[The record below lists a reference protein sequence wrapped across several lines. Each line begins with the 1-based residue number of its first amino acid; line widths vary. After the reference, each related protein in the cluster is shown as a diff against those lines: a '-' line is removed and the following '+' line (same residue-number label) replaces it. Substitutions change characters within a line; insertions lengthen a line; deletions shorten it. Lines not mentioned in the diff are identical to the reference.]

1 MINHPATTTTKRS
14 TGGLCATPRTALR
27 VHGSGASRV
36 RRSGFALLAIVV
48 VLGVLAG
55 SAPAAL
61 VHPYKG
67 QLTEIGG
74 FTPYPF
80 ADPAGVAVDEAG
92 DIWITDV
99 GNGTVDKFTPGGV
112 FETQSTGAESFA
124 GSPYVE
130 SAAWSGAAKLL
141 FVADSNHDDLWG
153 LQASAA
159 YSKTDLK
166 SGLGGGCCYIRV
178 AADDSG
184 GATDGDLYVFT
195 SGKVIRVNGSGEPVP
210 FTAGSSAGSDEL
222 SGADTPAGS
231 LGGPS
236 QRREGGVAVDSLGR
250 LIVADGAHQA
260 VDIFAASGE
269 FLEAITEAGAGR
281 QLGDVSAVAVDP
293 TTGDILVAD
302 PTHGEIDEFSP
313 AGSFVGRIDEAGGV
327 PLGDIQGLAVGSTGN
342 IYAADGTHRAVD
354 VFGPVATL
362 PDVTTGAAS
371 DVNEADTGLTV
382 DGTVGTAGTSAAT
395 ALTDCRFQ
403 YVTLAVYEQTGFSDL
418 SSGGEQPCVPAAGS
432 IPNDGASHAVSAA
445 LSGLTPGVVYSYHL
459 IAANENGISYGAAAR
474 TPQLAS
480 VIGES
485 VGDVA
490 ATSATLAAQLD
501 PNGNASA
508 YRFEYIS
515 QADYQANGASFDG
528 PHAPTAIPVPDS
540 SIGSGEEP
548 VSVTQRLTGLS
559 PSTVYHYRVRVTD
572 AIAHVA
578 GPDRTFTTQTPGHFA
593 MLDGRG
599 WELVSPPDKHGANIN
614 SLYGA
619 QAAANGEAVVYQAV
633 DPTESN
639 PAGNGGSS
647 VTVLSARAA
656 SGWES
661 HDLAAPH
668 RSATALGGE
677 YILFSQDLSLAAVQ
691 PIGLFEPALSPEAT
705 ELTPFLRTD
714 FAPGDPGAFCTS
726 NCYRPLVTGAPGSAD
741 VPPGL
746 HFGEEARCAPP
757 KEPGQCGP
765 TFMGAAPDMTHIV
778 IAASAPLTPGTPEG
792 FIEGRA
798 LGNLFEWSA
807 WRLTPISVLPD
818 GEPALPTSRLAI
830 GESTLGAS
838 NRARA
843 ISADGSRVVWAENG
857 GFLGIE
863 YDASNRPKEHLYL
876 RYNATEPQSA
886 VNGAGECTQ
895 AARACTLQLD
905 QVEGGSGAGSVRPE
919 FLTASADDSKIF
931 FSDEQRLTANSG
943 AVPSAPDL
951 YECEVVKA
959 ANGGLECRLTD
970 LTPEVNGESA
980 GVAGTALGASE
991 DGSTI
996 YFAASGVLTSA
1007 QENAEHERAQPGD
1020 CAELPPE
1027 NAVCNLYREHA
1038 GTITFVASIDSRR
1051 DNHDWGAHFG
1061 QFSDLTA
1068 RVSPNGEWLAFMSSR
1083 SLTGYD
1089 NNDAVT
1095 GLPDQEVYLY
1105 HGAGSGTLVCASC
1118 NPTGAR
1124 PHGSPG
1130 KPYSLVEIEGSDGP
1144 WAANI
1149 PSWHGSEGNY
1159 QTRYLSDSG
1168 RLFFDSSDALVPQ
1181 DTNGTEDVY
1190 EYEPPN
1196 VGSCSA
1202 GSATFSPAAGG
1213 CVDLISSGTSPQES
1227 AFFDASESGDDVF
1240 FLSASSLSYRD
1251 IDTSYDMYDARV
1263 GGGESEPPPQPACEG
1278 DSCQSPVAAPDD
1290 PTPNSLTFSGPGN
1303 LSQTPATAPAGTKA
1317 AAKSKTRRLA
1327 KALRLCAKRRS
1338 RERRTRCRVSARRRF
1353 GPTPRSTQH
1362 TTSDRRAKS

>member
-1 MINHPATTTTKRS
+1 MTNRSETTTTKRS
-14 TGGLCATPRTALR
+14 TGGLRAMPPAALR
-27 VHGSGASRV
+27 VGGSGASRA
-36 RRSGFALLAIVV
+36 RRIGFVLLAIMV

-61 VHPYKG
+61 VHPYEG

-74 FTPYPF
+74 FTSYPF

-112 FETQSTGAESFA
+112 FETQSTGAESFE
-124 GSPYVE
+124 GSPYIE
-130 SAAWSGAAKLL
+130 SAAWSDAAKLL

-166 SGLGGGCCYIRV
+166 AGLGGGCCFIRV
-178 AADDSG
+178 AADNSG

-195 SGKVIRVNGSGEPVP
+195 SGRVIRLNGAGEPVP

-222 SGADTPAGS
+222 RGTDTPAGS

-236 QRREGGVAVDSLGR
+236 FRGEGGVAVDSLGR
-250 LIVADGAHQA
+250 LLVADGAHHA
-260 VDIFAASGE
+260 VDIFAPSGE

-281 QLGDVSAVAVDP
+281 PLGDVSAVAVDP
-293 TTGDILVAD
+293 TSGDILVAD
-302 PTHGEIDEFSP
+302 PTHEQIDEFSP
-313 AGSFVGRIDEAGGV
+313 AGAFVGRIAEVGGAPFGAV
-327 PLGDIQGLAVGSTGN
+327 QGLAVGSTGD
-342 IYAADGTHRAVD
+342 IYVADGARHAVD

-362 PDVTTGAAS
+362 PDVTTDAAS
-371 DVNEADTGLTV
+371 NLNEADTGLTV
-382 DGTVGTAGTSAAT
+382 NGTVSTAGTTAAT
-395 ALTDCRFQ
+395 ALTGCHFQ
-403 YVTLAVYEQTGFSDL
+403 YVTLAAYEATGFSDL
-418 SSGGEQPCVPAAGS
+418 SSGGEQPCIPAAGS
-432 IPNDGASHAVSAA
+432 IPNDGAAHPVSAS
-445 LSGLTPGVVYSYHL
+445 LSGLTPNVVYSYRL
-459 IAANENGISYGAAAR
+459 LAANENGTSYGAVAR

-480 VIGES
+480 VVSES

-490 ATSATLAAQLD
+490 ATSATLAAQLN
-501 PNGNASA
+501 PNGNASS

-515 QADYQANGASFDG
+515 QADYQANGGSFAG
-528 PHAPTAIPVPDS
+528 PHASAAVPVPDA
-540 SIGSGEEP
+540 SIGAGEEP
-548 VSVTQRLTGLS
+548 VSVKQHLAGLS
-559 PSTVYHYRVRVTD
+559 PSSVYRYRVRVTN
-572 AIAHVA
+572 AL
-578 GPDRTFTTQTPGHFA
+578 GPVTGADRTFTTQTPGTFA

-599 WELVSPPDKHGANIN
+599 WELVSPPDKHGANVN

-619 QAAANGEAVVYQAV
+619 QAAADGAAVVYQAI

-647 VTVLSARAA
+647 VTVLSAHAA
-656 SGWES
+656 AGWES

-668 RSATALGGE
+668 RSATSLGGE

-705 ELTPFLRTD
+705 ESTPFLRTD
-714 FAPGDPGAFCTS
+714 FAPGDPSALCTS

-757 KEPGQCGP
+757 EETGNCGP
-765 TFMGAAPDMTHIV
+765 RFMGASPDMTHIV
-778 IAASAPLTPGTPEG
+778 IEASAPLTSGAPEG
-792 FIEGRA
+792 FVAGRA

-807 WRLTPISVLPD
+807 GRLTPVSVLPD

-830 GESTLGAS
+830 GKSSLGDY
-838 NRARA
+838 NRAHA
-843 ISADGSRVVWAENG
+843 ISTDGSRVVWAENG
-857 GFLGIE
+857 GFAGIE
-863 YDASNRPKEHLYL
+863 YNASNLPKEHLYL

-886 VNGAGECTQ
+886 VNAGECTE
-895 AARACTLQLD
+895 AAKACTLQLD
-905 QVEGGSGAGSVRPE
+905 QVKGGSGEGTVRPQ
-919 FLTASADDSKIF
+919 FFTASADDSKIF
-931 FSDEQRLTANSG
+931 FDDEQRLTANSG
-943 AVPSAPDL
+943 AAPSEPDL

-959 ANGGLECRLTD
+959 ANGELECRLTD
-970 LTPEVNGESA
+970 LTPEVNGEPA
-980 GVAGTALGASE
+980 GVTGTVLGASA
-991 DGSTI
+991 DGSTV
-996 YFAASGVLTSA
+996 YFAASGVLTGP

-1020 CAELPPE
+1020 CKELSPE
-1027 NAVCNLYREHA
+1027 SAVCNLYREHA
-1038 GTITFVASIDSRR
+1038 GTVTFVASISSAR
-1051 DNHDWGAHFG
+1051 DNYDWGAGFA
-1061 QFSDLTA
+1061 QFSQLTA
-1068 RVSPNGEWLAFMSSR
+1068 RVSSNGEWLTFMSSR

-1089 NNDAVT
+1089 NHDAVT

-1105 HGAGSGTLVCASC
+1105 HGAGSGTLICASC

-1130 KPYSLVEIEGSDGP
+1130 QPYSLVGIEGSHGP

-1149 PSWHGSEGNY
+1149 PRWQGNEGAY
-1159 QTRYLSDSG
+1159 QTRYLSNSG

-1196 VGSCSA
+1196 AGSCA
-1202 GSATFSPAAGG
+1202 TGSATFSSASGG

-1240 FLSASSLSYRD
+1240 FLTAGSLSGRD
-1251 IDTSYDMYDARV
+1251 TDTSYDMYDARV
-1263 GGGESEPPPQPACEG
+1263 GGGEAESPPQPACEG
-1278 DSCQSPVAAPDD
+1278 DACQSPVAAPND

-1303 LSQTPATAPAGTKA
+1303 SPQTPAAAPPGKRT
-1317 AAKSKTRRLA
+1317 AAKSKTQRLA
-1327 KALRLCAKRRS
+1327 QALRLCGKRKS
-1338 RERRTRCRVSARRRF
+1338 RKQRTRCRVSARRRF
-1353 GPTPRSTQH
+1353 GTARRSIGH